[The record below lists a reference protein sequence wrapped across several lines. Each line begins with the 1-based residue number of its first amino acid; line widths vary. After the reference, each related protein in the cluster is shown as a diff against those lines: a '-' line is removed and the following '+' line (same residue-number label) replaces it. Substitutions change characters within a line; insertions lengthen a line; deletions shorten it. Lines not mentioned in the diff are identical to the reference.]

1 MKCFYHRTDDAV
13 AICKSCSRALCSGC
27 AAEVED
33 GIACRGRCEENAR
46 LLSRLV
52 SRSKRLT
59 PMAGTPYLV
68 LGLFLLILGLL
79 SLVRGVTLEEEGR
92 VNFVSVGGGVESVV
106 GAYFLLLALRIR
118 RA

>member
-33 GIACRGRCEENAR
+33 GIACRGRCEERAA

-52 SRSKRLT
+52 SRSGKLT

-68 LGLFLLILGLL
+68 LGLFLLTLGLL
-79 SLVRGVTLEEEGR
+79 SLLRGATLEEGR
-92 VNFVSVGGGVESVV
+92 VNFVSVSGGVESVV
-106 GAYFLLLALRIR
+106 GAYFLLTARRIR